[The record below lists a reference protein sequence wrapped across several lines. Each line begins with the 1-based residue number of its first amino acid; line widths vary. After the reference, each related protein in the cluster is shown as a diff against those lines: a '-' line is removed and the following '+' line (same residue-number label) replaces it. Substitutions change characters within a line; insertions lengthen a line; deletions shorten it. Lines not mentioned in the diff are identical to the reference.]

1 MSRRVPAGRPTLRAA
16 GLLCAG
22 AGLGAAG
29 AFTSRELLVWFAS
42 SLLALLA
49 LVWGWTVHEAVRDRR
64 RVLDRRVVPR
74 QLQVGCAAHNSLTF
88 AVGGLPPL
96 SRIIDTIPRSMRGPG
111 TETERTLRPTRR
123 GQAQLGPVFLQ
134 RSDPFGLFSWR
145 STLRGPDEVVVWPRT
160 DALPADVFDR
170 LRALTTGAVGSPTPE
185 IDDLSLREYRHGD
198 PLSRIHWK
206 RTAQHGT
213 LLVRHDDPGRTT
225 HFDLVLLPGRA
236 QETDAAV
243 DILAAGAA
251 NLTAPETTLR
261 LLTPGGQVT
270 GGLPAVLTAL
280 AHAAPGASAPPL
292 EAPRGIVVAALAA
305 PTPGAAAAL
314 AAWLAAS
321 EVDPESVFIFSAAP
335 LPPPAREHVRAF
347 TMVNL

>member
-1 MSRRVPAGRPTLRAA
+1 MSLRLPAGRPTLRAA
-16 GLLCAG
+16 GLLIAG
-22 AGLGAAG
+22 AGLGASG
-29 AFTSRELLVWFAS
+29 AFASREILVWFAS

-49 LVWGWTVHEAVRDRR
+49 LVWGWTVQESVRDRR
-64 RVLDRRVVPR
+64 RVLERRVVPR
-74 QLQVGCAAHNSLTF
+74 QLQVGRTAHTSLTF
-88 AVGGLPPL
+88 AAGGAPPL
-96 SRIIDTIPRSMRGPG
+96 SRITDTIPRSMLGPG
-111 TETERTLRPTRR
+111 SETERTLRPTRR
-123 GQAQLGPVFLQ
+123 GQAHLGPVFLH
-134 RSDPFGLFSWR
+134 RRDPFGLFSWR
-145 STLRGPDEVVVWPRT
+145 SALRRPDDVVVWPRT
-160 DALPADVFDR
+160 DAVPSDVFDR
-170 LRALTTGAVGSPTPE
+170 LRALTAGAVGAPTPE

-243 DILAAGAA
+243 DILAAAAA

-280 AHAAPGASAPPL
+280 AHAAPGEPAPPL

-305 PTPGAAAAL
+305 PTAGAAAAL
-314 AAWLAAS
+314 AAWLAGS
-321 EVDPESVFIFSAAP
+321 ELDPESVFIFSAAP
-335 LPPPAREHVRAF
+335 LPPPAREHLRAF